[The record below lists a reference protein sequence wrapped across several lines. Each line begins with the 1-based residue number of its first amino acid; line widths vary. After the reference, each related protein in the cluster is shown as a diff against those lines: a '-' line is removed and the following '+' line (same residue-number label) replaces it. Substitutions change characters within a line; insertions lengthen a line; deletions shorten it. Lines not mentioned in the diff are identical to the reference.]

1 MTAPRRLPTLLA
13 AALVVGFVLGAAGA
27 SAQTTTTPPAPPPPP
42 PPAGPDTFTFTGHG
56 WGHGVGLSQYGA
68 RGRALAGWDAARILR
83 HYYHGTTL
91 TVLKKR
97 TVRVL
102 LSPGRTTASVWSP
115 TPWRAVGLRPN
126 GRSVTVLKAGEA
138 YVLRVLPDGRLALD
152 HGNTRTAIF
161 AGPVRVQARAADGS
175 VAWGPRRPE
184 ASRRYRGGLR
194 AVPTG
199 NAFDLVNVVSL
210 EDYLK
215 GVVPREMPASWG
227 DDSPAAL
234 VAQAVAARSYALATL
249 KPTANYDLFDDDRSQ
264 VYGGV
269 SAEDPRSTRAVAA
282 TRGTVLTYDGAVI
295 TAFFFSTSGGRTEDV
310 QNIFRG
316 SAPRPYLVSVPDPF
330 DRISPYHDWPDP
342 PTFGAARLG
351 ALLGLD
357 GPVTDVTIVRRGV
370 SPRVL
375 EARVTTRSGRQTS
388 FTGTAMRSALGLR
401 DTWFSVTKDAPGAT
415 VTP

>member
-1 MTAPRRLPTLLA
+1 MTIRRPIPILLA
-13 AALVVGFVLGAAGA
+13 AAAAALALGAAA
-27 SAQTTTTPPAPPPPP
+27 TVAPAQTTTAPAV
-42 PPAGPDTFTFTGHG
+42 DTFTFTGHG

-68 RGRALAGWDAARILR
+68 RGRALAGWDAARILH
-83 HYYHGTTL
+83 HYYHGAAL
-91 TVLKKR
+91 TVQRKR

-102 LSPGRTTASVWSP
+102 LSSGRTSAAVWSP
-115 TPWRAVGLRPN
+115 TPWRAIGARPN
-126 GRSVTVLKAGEA
+126 GRTVTPLRAGAA
-138 YVLRVLPDGRLALD
+138 YVLRMLPDGRLALD
-152 HGNTRTAIF
+152 LGPKRVAIF
-161 AGPVRVQARAADGS
+161 TGAMRVQARAAGS
-175 VAWGPRRPE
+175 LVAWGPKQPE
-184 ASRRYRGGLR
+184 PTRRYRGGLR

-199 NAFDLVNVVSL
+199 GSFDLVNVVSL

-227 DDSPAAL
+227 DDALPAL
-234 VAQAVAARSYALATL
+234 VAQAVAARSYAIATM
-249 KPTANYDLFDDDRSQ
+249 KPTANYDLYDDDRSQ

-269 SAEDPRSTRAVAA
+269 SAEDPRSTRAVEA

-316 SAPRPYLVSVPDPF
+316 SAPRPYLVSVPDPY

-342 PTFGAARLG
+342 PTFTGARLG
-351 ALLGLD
+351 SLLGLD

-388 FTGTAMRSALGLR
+388 LTGTTMRAELGLR
-401 DTWFSVTKDAPGAT
+401 DTWFSVTKDAPGAV
-415 VTP
+415 VTR